1 MIFQLC
7 RGAKGVCWTA
17 DSSLRIS
24 PNGYWEDRVAVPEAS
39 LNQCSGEKH
48 QVDSFS
54 ASDRVL
60 PESTFLFSFTE
71 N

>member
-1 MIFQLC
+1 M
-7 RGAKGVCWTA
+7 
-17 DSSLRIS
+17 
-24 PNGYWEDRVAVPEAS
+24 AVPEAS
-39 LNQCSGEKH
+39 LNQGSGEKD